1 MSRRL
6 APRRMR
12 GVALIQALLIVAAIS
27 AVAVALLVRV
37 DRAQERLQWRAT
49 SEQAALYLASGVEF
63 LRSSLPRETVHEGQD
78 WARARPPL
86 DIDRGTL
93 GWQVRDLQG
102 RFNLS
107 LLQEDEGDV
116 YAAAFTRLAE
126 EAGLSGEATTA
137 IIGRV
142 AGIDGPLPLIL
153 PDLLPDLMAA
163 DLDDADLE
171 AWETLRPQIAAWAGL
186 PMNVNTM
193 PRAVLDA
200 LLPEIP
206 ADQRRM
212 IHQRVRDEPVEELD
226 DLVNWAVAQL
236 GEAAA
241 QQLMLLPLAGQ
252 SRLFAADLEARLDSV
267 TLRRS
272 VVIDTGAPEGDSA
285 VRLSLPGP

>member
-1 MSRRL
+1 MSARR
-6 APRRMR
+6 PPGRMR
-12 GVALIQALLIVAAIS
+12 GVALIQALLIVAAIA

-49 SEQAALYLASGVEF
+49 SEQAALYLASGVEL

-78 WARARPPL
+78 WAQTRAPL

-93 GWQVRDLQG
+93 GWAVSDLQG

-107 LLQEDEGDV
+107 LLQADEGEV
-116 YAAAFTRLAE
+116 FAAAFARLAA
-126 EAGLSGEATTA
+126 EAGLSEGAA
-137 IIGRV
+137 RAMIDRI
-142 AGIDGPLPLIL
+142 AGIEGPLPLIL
-153 PDLLPDLMAA
+153 PDLLAE
-163 DLDDADLE
+163 DLDASELD
-171 AWETLRPQIAAWAGL
+171 AWETLRPQIAAWTGL
-186 PMNVNTM
+186 PMNINTL

-206 ADQRRM
+206 AEQRRL
-212 IHQRVRDEPVEELD
+212 IFQRVRDEPVDEIDELM
-226 DLVNWAVAQL
+226 NWAMPQL

-241 QQLMLLPLAGQ
+241 QQLTALPLAGQ
-252 SRLFAADLEARLDSV
+252 SRLFAAELEARLDSV